1 MKNILKLA
9 VFAVF
14 MTFPQ
19 LSYAVENAQVVLDL
33 KPETEEKAPAVGLL
47 LDEYLAEV
55 ADFDAKYP
63 GEQVEE
69 DFKDDIRELHPE
81 YGDSGINTKETLI
94 RLGVRTK
101 RIYNFLLE
109 KVKSFIAT
117 SDIPLILPESAYES
131 GDEETYIESDAPV
144 VIQDFKKII
153 AYSRSERDRRAYQ
166 DKQRREQ
173 GGLRQ
178 SERDEELKKA
188 FLQGDWKKVFSYGL
202 FDGREIEDRRGI
214 GVWDTQGKLFARL
227 LASQKTLA
235 DGYVEGALQL
245 ALPRGYLILAEG
257 FEQYAGLSLNFN
269 SSGVLPEFPLPRRYN
284 FNKKS
289 LIAYTGSV
297 VIPFR
302 LKVDAAQPLMLQ
314 AELKAVVCGENKC
327 FSEVVTPV
335 LELRPGAAEES
346 TVASFLRMNAKLM
359 PQEQHEE
366 LEIRHLV
373 VEKSV
378 RSEDADVLRA
388 ELRAKSTPADFDIFI
403 RSAAGIKFAPP
414 LISINGRDI
423 VARFKAVEPGT
434 DLLGQ
439 EFEVSARLTG
449 DVAVRKLLKAED
461 ASLFDLQGNRL
472 SVGLLWLG
480 FVGGFLLNLM
490 PCVFPVLS
498 LKLLSFTRFGRMKTS
513 EVRRSFGLNLLGIY
527 CSFALLALGL
537 ITLKLLGA
545 AVGWGMQ
552 FQNVYFLTF
561 MIFVIAAFC
570 AHVWGLVSF
579 RTPHFV
585 DAVLEDKGR
594 KGDLLHFLTGL
605 FLVLLS
611 TPCTAPYL
619 GTALGFALA
628 GTPLDIALMMIAVA
642 LGLSLPYLLFV
653 LFPGLAYYMPSPG
666 PWMRRVNALMSI
678 MLLLT
683 LVWLLSILSAQT
695 SAGVMSRF
703 ILWLTAFFIVLWFRR
718 MLLQAVER
726 QPETPEVLS
735 KVRRIFNVAAAV
747 LIGVLITAAAVDA
760 GYGYY
765 RSRGAETSA
774 LQKMI
779 SLQEVREN
787 VNAGR
792 IVLVRV
798 GADWCLTCKL
808 NDLNVF
814 DTPQTI
820 ALLDAYNVVVL
831 DVDWTNYNRDVLAF
845 MEKFGRRGLPFYVV
859 FAPRVPDGM
868 VLPELISDKDFTA
881 LIENLAY

>member
-1 MKNILKLA
+1 M
-9 VFAVF
+9 
-14 MTFPQ
+14 
-19 LSYAVENAQVVLDL
+19 
-33 KPETEEKAPAVGLL
+33 
-47 LDEYLAEV
+47 
-55 ADFDAKYP
+55 
-63 GEQVEE
+63 
-69 DFKDDIRELHPE
+69 
-81 YGDSGINTKETLI
+81 
-94 RLGVRTK
+94 
-101 RIYNFLLE
+101 
-109 KVKSFIAT
+109 
-117 SDIPLILPESAYES
+117 
-131 GDEETYIESDAPV
+131 
-144 VIQDFKKII
+144 
-153 AYSRSERDRRAYQ
+153 
-166 DKQRREQ
+166 
-173 GGLRQ
+173 
-178 SERDEELKKA
+178 
-188 FLQGDWKKVFSYGL
+188 
-202 FDGREIEDRRGI
+202 
-214 GVWDTQGKLFARL
+214 
-227 LASQKTLA
+227 
-235 DGYVEGALQL
+235 
-245 ALPRGYLILAEG
+245 
-257 FEQYAGLSLNFN
+257 
-269 SSGVLPEFPLPRRYN
+269 
-284 FNKKS
+284 
-289 LIAYTGSV
+289 
-297 VIPFR
+297 
-302 LKVDAAQPLMLQ
+302 
-314 AELKAVVCGENKC
+314 
-327 FSEVVTPV
+327 
-335 LELRPGAAEES
+335 
-346 TVASFLRMNAKLM
+346 
-359 PQEQHEE
+359 
-366 LEIRHLV
+366 
-373 VEKSV
+373 
-378 RSEDADVLRA
+378 
-388 ELRAKSTPADFDIFI
+388 
-403 RSAAGIKFAPP
+403 
-414 LISINGRDI
+414 
-423 VARFKAVEPGT
+423 
-434 DLLGQ
+434 
-439 EFEVSARLTG
+439 
-449 DVAVRKLLKAED
+449 
-461 ASLFDLQGNRL
+461 
-472 SVGLLWLG
+472 
-480 FVGGFLLNLM
+480 
-490 PCVFPVLS
+490 
-498 LKLLSFTRFGRMKTS
+498 
-513 EVRRSFGLNLLGIY
+513 
-527 CSFALLALGL
+527 
-537 ITLKLLGA
+537 
-545 AVGWGMQ
+545 
-552 FQNVYFLTF
+552 
-561 MIFVIAAFC
+561 
-570 AHVWGLVSF
+570 
-579 RTPHFV
+579 
-585 DAVLEDKGR
+585 
-594 KGDLLHFLTGL
+594 TGL

-779 SLQEVREN
+779 SIQEVREN

-859 FAPRVPDGM
+859 FAPRIPDGM